1 MVARETNLVNA
12 FETTLAAQL
21 ASGGSSIN
29 LTDDQFEQLKEYVVD
44 SCEDIMDRSLEWAD
58 SDLSN
63 EIIDNNEIIFEF
75 RSILEGVA

>member
-29 LTDDQFEQLKEYVVD
+29 LSADPGVDAPVYLVIDPDNDSNREVVLWSSEQK
-44 SCEDIMDRSLEWAD
+44 MD
-58 SDLSN
+58 
-63 EIIDNNEIIFEF
+63 
-75 RSILEGVA
+75 